1 MPIEYKNLSFT
12 YNPKGP
18 FQSAALKNISL
29 DLDEKSFVAIVGRT
43 GSGKSTMIQMINALL
58 SPTDGYLK
66 IDDFINHPLKK
77 KKAPKNLSKEE
88 KIKFK
93 DEQKA
98 IFQKHRSKDI
108 KKLRKKVGLV
118 FQFPEYQLFEESV
131 EKDVSFGPRNFG
143 MKKEEAIKVAHE
155 AILRVGLNE
164 SFFERSPFELSGG
177 EKRKVAIAGILA
189 TSPDILIV
197 DEPTA
202 GLDPAAAKETMEL
215 FKMIEANGTGII
227 LVTHDMDLVAS
238 YAEKVV
244 VMENGEVASVSSP
257 SELFGKDLT
266 EYSLQN
272 PHIFDF
278 ALRLQRKGLN
288 IDMKNIRT
296 IDDLSDAII
305 RSKKN
310 G

>member
-1 MPIEYKNLSFT
+1 MPIEYKNLSFI
-12 YNPKGP
+12 YNPKSP

-29 DLDEKSFVAIVGRT
+29 TLEDNSFIAIVGRT

-58 SPTDGYLK
+58 SPSDGYVD
-66 IDDFINHPLKK
+66 INGFINHPLKK
-77 KKAPKNLSKEE
+77 KKPGKELSKEE
-88 KIKFK
+88 KREFQ
-93 DEQKA
+93 ENQKK

-108 KKLRKKVGLV
+108 KELRKKVGLV
-118 FQFPEYQLFEESV
+118 FQFPEYQLFEDSV
-131 EKDVSFGPRNFG
+131 EKDVSFGPKNFG
-143 MKKEEAIKVAHE
+143 MKKEDAIKVAHE

-202 GLDPAAAKETMEL
+202 GLDPAAAKETMSL
-215 FKMIEANGTGII
+215 FKEIEKNGTGII

-244 VMENGEVASVSSP
+244 VLENGEIMKICSP
-257 SELFGKDLT
+257 SELFGQDLT
-266 EYSLQN
+266 NYSLQN

-278 ALRLQRKGLN
+278 ALKLKDKGFS
-288 IDMKNIRT
+288 IDTNNLRT
-296 IDDLSDAII
+296 VDDLASAIV
-305 RSKKN
+305 RSKQN